1 MSFSPR
7 RLLPP
12 AASPVSPAVSPLVPL
27 SVAAAVFVTVAGCT
41 SGGDG
46 PRPPVPSPT
55 GPAAAACRALHG
67 ALPERVGGQPRAE
80 PESGAPY
87 AAVWGDP
94 AIELGC
100 GVPRPGVLTPG
111 SEQYNPTPDLA
122 EVNGVPWL
130 LEEQEGGYR
139 FTTVERTVFVRVTV
153 PDAYA
158 PEINAL
164 VDLAD
169 AVRGA
174 IPAEKP
180 RDGGGTG

>member
-1 MSFSPR
+1 MFST
-7 RLLPP
+7 
-12 AASPVSPAVSPLVPL
+12 SSAVSPLVSL
-27 SVAAAVFVTVAGCT
+27 SAVVAVFVTAAGC
-41 SGGDG
+41 SSDDG

-55 GPAAAACRALHG
+55 GSAAAACRALHD
-67 ALPERVGGQPRAE
+67 ALPERVDGQQRVELASE
-80 PESGAPY
+80 TRY

-111 SEQYNPTPDLA
+111 SEHYNPTPDLI
-122 EVNGVPWL
+122 EVNGVSWV
-130 LEEQEGGYR
+130 LEEQDDGYR

-158 PEINAL
+158 PEVNSL

-169 AVRGA
+169 AVRA
-174 IPAEKP
+174 TIPEQP
-180 RDGGGTG
+180 Q